1 MVFGLLKNL
10 TEILVLGILLIIVTL
25 FLLYMIL
32 NVNNKMN
39 EFIKIYEQEQQQQY
53 DNLESDFQKI
63 DGQNSIIK
71 EIINNNEKQLP
82 YNTGEIKNLV
92 KKINELG
99 SDVEKNNID
108 LETIRVNLDKTNTGF
123 MIGNR
128 NGNNI
133 ELGSNGINFQVN
145 NKTVR
150 ICNENG
156 SDCNPIIHTNIPSTP
171 STQPST
177 QTQ

>member
-10 TEILVLGILLIIVTL
+10 TEILVLGILLIIFTL

-53 DNLESDFQKI
+53 DNLESDFQEI

-82 YNTGEIKNLV
+82 YNTDEIKNLV
-92 KKINELG
+92 NRINNLG
-99 SDVEKNNID
+99 SDVKKNNMD
-108 LETIRVNLDKTNTGF
+108 LETIGNNLSYTNTGF

-128 NGNNI
+128 DGNNI
-133 ELGSNGINFQVN
+133 ELGSNGINFHVN

-156 SDCNPIIHTNIPSTP
+156 SDCKPIIHTSI
-171 STQPST
+171 Q
-177 QTQ
+177 

>member
-1 MVFGLLKNL
+1 MIFGLLKNL
-10 TEILVLGILLIIVTL
+10 TEILILGILLIIVTL

-53 DNLESDFQKI
+53 NNLESDFQEI

-71 EIINNNEKQLP
+71 EIINNNKKKIPLNNQ
-82 YNTGEIKNLV
+82 IIDDLV

-99 SDVEKNNID
+99 SDVDKNNID

-145 NKTVR
+145 NGTVR

-156 SDCNPIIHTNIPSTP
+156 SDCNPIIHTST
-171 STQPST
+171 
-177 QTQ
+177 

>member
-10 TEILVLGILLIIVTL
+10 TEILILGILLIIVTL

-53 DNLESDFQKI
+53 NNLESDFQEI

-71 EIINNNEKQLP
+71 EIINNNKKKIPLNNQ
-82 YNTGEIKNLV
+82 IIDDLV

-99 SDVEKNNID
+99 SDVDKNNID

-133 ELGSNGINFQVN
+133 ELGSNGINFHVN
-145 NKTVR
+145 NGTVR

-156 SDCNPIIHTNIPSTP
+156 SDCNPIINTST
-171 STQPST
+171 
-177 QTQ
+177 

>member
-10 TEILVLGILLIIVTL
+10 TEILILGILLIIVTL

-53 DNLESDFQKI
+53 NNLESDFQEI

-71 EIINNNEKQLP
+71 EIINNNKKKIPLNNQ
-82 YNTGEIKNLV
+82 IIDDLV

-99 SDVEKNNID
+99 SDVDKNNID

-145 NKTVR
+145 NGTVR

-156 SDCNPIIHTNIPSTP
+156 SDCNPIINTST
-171 STQPST
+171 
-177 QTQ
+177 

>member
-10 TEILVLGILLIIVTL
+10 TEILILGILLIIVTL

-53 DNLESDFQKI
+53 DNLESDFQEI

-71 EIINNNEKQLP
+71 EIINNNKKKIPL
-82 YNTGEIKNLV
+82 NNKKIDVLV
-92 KKINELG
+92 NKINELG
-99 SDVEKNNID
+99 SDVGKNNMD
-108 LETIRVNLDKTNTGF
+108 LTTINTKLSYTTDNGF
-123 MIGNR
+123 IIGNKD
-128 NGNNI
+128 GNNI
-133 ELGSNGINFQVN
+133 ELGSNGINFHV
-145 NKTVR
+145 KDETVR

-156 SDCNPIIHTNIPSTP
+156 SDCNPIIHTSIQT
-171 STQPST
+171 ST
-177 QTQ
+177 QTG

>member
-10 TEILVLGILLIIVTL
+10 TEILILGILLIIVTL

-53 DNLESDFQKI
+53 DNLESDFQEI

-71 EIINNNEKQLP
+71 EIINNNEKNLP

-99 SDVEKNNID
+99 SDVKKNNMD
-108 LETIRVNLDKTNTGF
+108 LETIGNNLSYTNTGF
-123 MIGNR
+123 IIGNK
-128 NGNNI
+128 NKNNI
-133 ELGSNGINFQVN
+133 ELGSNSLDFNLNDGTKRVN
-145 NKTVR
+145 
-150 ICNENG
+150 ICKENG
-156 SDCNPIIHTNIPSTP
+156 SDCKPILHI
-171 STQPST
+171 
-177 QTQ
+177 QTLLE

>member
-10 TEILVLGILLIIVTL
+10 TEILILGILIIVVTL

-53 DNLESDFQKI
+53 DNLESDFKKI

-82 YNTGEIKNLV
+82 YNTTEIQNLV

-99 SDVEKNNID
+99 SDVGKNNMD
-108 LETIRVNLDKTNTGF
+108 LTTISVNLDKTDTGF

-128 NGNNI
+128 DGNNI
-133 ELGSNGINFQVN
+133 EIGSNGINFHV
-145 NKTVR
+145 KDETVR

-156 SDCNPIIHTNIPSTP
+156 SDCNPIIHT
-171 STQPST
+171 ST

>member
-53 DNLESDFQKI
+53 DNLESDFKKI

-71 EIINNNEKQLP
+71 EIINNNKKKIPL
-82 YNTGEIKNLV
+82 NNKEINNLV

-99 SDVEKNNID
+99 SDVKKNNMDLQTID
-108 LETIRVNLDKTNTGF
+108 NNLTYTGNGF
-123 MIGNR
+123 KIGKSD
-128 NGNNI
+128 GNNI
-133 ELGSNGINFQVN
+133 ELGSNGINFHVN
-145 NKTVR
+145 NETVR

-156 SDCNPIIHTNIPSTP
+156 SDCNPIIHTN
-171 STQPST
+171 TQTST

>member
-10 TEILVLGILLIIVTL
+10 TEILILGILIIVVTL

-53 DNLESDFQKI
+53 NNLESDFQEI

-82 YNTGEIKNLV
+82 YNTDEITNLV
-92 KKINELG
+92 KKINKLG
-99 SDVEKNNID
+99 SDVGKNNMD
-108 LETIRVNLDKTNTGF
+108 LTTISVNLDKTDTGF

-128 NGNNI
+128 DGNNI
-133 ELGSNGINFQVN
+133 EIGSNGINFHV
-145 NKTVR
+145 KDETVR

-156 SDCNPIIHTNIPSTP
+156 SDCNPIIHT
-171 STQPST
+171 ST

>member
-53 DNLESDFQKI
+53 NNLESDFQKI
-63 DGQNSIIK
+63 DGQNNIIK
-71 EIINNNEKQLP
+71 EIINNNEKKIPL
-82 YNTGEIKNLV
+82 NNEKINDLLNS
-92 KKINELG
+92 INELG
-99 SDVEKNNID
+99 SDIYKNNMD
-108 LETIRVNLDKTNTGF
+108 LETIGNNLSYTNTGF
-123 MIGNR
+123 IIGKR
-128 NGNNI
+128 DGNNI
-133 ELGSNGINFQVN
+133 ELGSNSLDFNLNDGTNRVN
-145 NKTVR
+145 
-150 ICNENG
+150 ICKENG
-156 SDCNPIIHTNIPSTP
+156 SDCLPILHINT
-171 STQPST
+171 T

>member
-53 DNLESDFQKI
+53 DNLESDFQEI

-82 YNTGEIKNLV
+82 YNTDEITNLV
-92 KKINELG
+92 KKINKLG
-99 SDVEKNNID
+99 SDVYINNMD
-108 LETIRVNLDKTNTGF
+108 LETISNNLKYTNTGF

-128 NGNNI
+128 DGNNI
-133 ELGSNGINFQVN
+133 EIGSNGIDFHVN
-145 NKTVR
+145 NETVR

-156 SDCNPIIHTNIPSTP
+156 SDCNPIIHTST
-171 STQPST
+171 
-177 QTQ
+177 